1 MVVPGFCS
9 LKELDSKISV
19 DSLLERLLEHINALL
34 RDENSA
40 PLGHDY
46 EDITA
51 EDQQRIHDHY
61 RSEFVK
67 TVTESGG
74 GIDSQGALSKLSDA
88 RRQILESF
96 DADLEVTTFSL
107 QICTFLSDP

>member
-1 MVVPGFCS
+1 M
-9 LKELDSKISV
+9 
-19 DSLLERLLEHINALL
+19 ERVLEHVNGLL

-51 EDQQRIHDHY
+51 EDQQRIRDHY

-67 TVTESGG
+67 TVNEKSDN
-74 GIDSQGALSKLSDA
+74 IDSQEALTKLSDE
-88 RRQILESF
+88 RRRMIESF
-96 DADLEVTTFSL
+96 DADLEVT
-107 QICTFLSDP
+107 FLAFLDVPAVFMILELIDHV